1 MIWICILHYCWALRL
16 LSYNR
21 VPLPS
26 TYCLPSTALI
36 ALNLPA
42 YCPLTEFSNQPY
54 EINAIAILFLQTG
67 LLRYRDVM
75 QSIGDV
81 SRMPSEA
88 GHLESVFLTPW
99 QWVLGSY
106 VLEPAGT
113 VFFFFFFF
121 NVGLPLPWWSK
132 NVAKNLPKQG
142 TQVQTLVWEDS
153 IYLRAQLSPCSL
165 TTESILELPYSTRE
179 VTAIRSPFPTSRV

>member
-1 MIWICILHYCWALRL
+1 M
-16 LSYNR
+16 
-21 VPLPS
+21 PS

-67 LLRYRDVM
+67 LLRYRDAM
-75 QSIGDV
+75 QSIGDI

-88 GHLESVFLTPW
+88 GHLESVFLTLW

-113 VFFFFFFF
+113 LFFFLIWDFHFPGDLRMWLRICQSRAHRFK
-121 NVGLPLPWWSK
+121 PWSGRI
-132 NVAKNLPKQG
+132 PYISG
-142 TQVQTLVWEDS
+142 
-153 IYLRAQLSPCSL
+153 QLSQCST
-165 TTESILELPYSTRE
+165 TTESILELPCSTRE
-179 VTAIRSPFPTSRV
+179 VTAIRSPFPASRV